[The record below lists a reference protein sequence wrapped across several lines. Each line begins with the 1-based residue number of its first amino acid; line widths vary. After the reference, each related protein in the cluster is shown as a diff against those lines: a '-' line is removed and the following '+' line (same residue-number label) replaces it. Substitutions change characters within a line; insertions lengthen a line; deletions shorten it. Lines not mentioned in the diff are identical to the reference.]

1 MATNATI
8 ANTQVDRSVS
18 ISATNL
24 PPPCEGKMVTVLS
37 IDGGGVRGLI
47 PAAILEFLESKL
59 QELDG
64 EDARI
69 ADYFDLIAGTSTGG
83 LLTAMLTVPDKNNRP
98 LFTAKGAVEFYHE
111 HCPKIFPH
119 TAKAI
124 ILGPIKSLFGAIA
137 GPKYNGKYLRKILGT
152 LLGDIKLHQTL
163 TNVLIPAFDI
173 KILQPTIFSTH
184 DAKLEPLKN
193 PLMSDVCISTSAA
206 PTYLPAHFFDTVD
219 DNGNSRSYN
228 LIDGGVAANNPT
240 LMAMSHI
247 SKEIL
252 KENPDFY
259 PIKAMDCRKFLVLS
273 LGTGSAKVEEKFTA
287 ALAAKWGILGWL
299 YNNGSTPLIDSF
311 FHASSDVVDIHTS
324 VLFQALKC
332 EKNYLR
338 IQDDSL
344 TGDAS
349 SVDISTKKNLESLE
363 EIGKKL
369 LSRPISRS
377 NLETGKF
384 DEIKG
389 EGTNQDALIR
399 FAELLSDERR
409 LRQGQK
415 AH

>member
-8 ANTQVDRSVS
+8 VSNPLDRSVS
-18 ISATNL
+18 TTSL
-24 PPPCEGKMVTVLS
+24 PPPSEGKMVTVLS

-47 PAAILEFLESKL
+47 PATILEFLESKL

-83 LLTAMLTVPDKNNRP
+83 LLTAMLTAPDKNNRP
-98 LFTAKGAVEFYHE
+98 LYTAKGAVEFYHE
-111 HCPKIFPH
+111 NCPKIFPH
-119 TAKAI
+119 SAKGI

-137 GPKYNGKYLRKILGT
+137 GPRYNGEYLRQKLST
-152 LLGDIKLHQTL
+152 LLGDIKLDQTL

-240 LMAMSHI
+240 LMAMGHV

-259 PIKAMDCRKFLVLS
+259 PIKAMECTKSLILS

-311 FHASSDVVDIHTS
+311 SHASSDVVDIHIS

-344 TGDAS
+344 TGDTA
-349 SVDISTKKNLESLE
+349 SVDISTRENLASLE
-363 EIGKKL
+363 EIGKNL
-369 LSRPISRS
+369 LTRPISRS
-377 NLETGKF
+377 NLETGRF

-399 FAELLSDERR
+399 FAKLLSNERR
-409 LRQGQK
+409 LRHGQK
-415 AH
+415 LH